1 MKKWIAIFLLLSM
14 ALPLCGCVPEWPKDT
29 FYRADI
35 LAECD
40 LSDLP
45 VPKLEN
51 SRLGGEY
58 LYCNLTQEEY
68 EAYVAELVAYLRGR
82 EDIYNL
88 CYRYGR
94 TLQFGAFPLD
104 TCAPL
109 PEDYDYTG
117 DQHAFVF
124 TYTEALG
131 DDNRMADPIRISV
144 IRETGTLFRTDF
156 TYNTIIQLQPASS
169 IPAELDYCA
178 GKHTYDEGYAYPVP
192 GLDRQVTVRSC
203 IHCGGREFS
212 EYIGSENRKL
222 YDVTVTEGRAHIL
235 RNNWNQVQS
244 WDRGGDLQD
253 LAGVQAID
261 VPGFHLVP
269 VVSQNVGPAL
279 GDGDGIQLAVLGTDV
294 FAEIPDVAMDA
305 GSHSDLPI

>member
-1 MKKWIAIFLLLSM
+1 MKKLITIFLLLSM
-14 ALPLCGCVPEWPKDT
+14 ALPLCGCVPNYPADT
-29 FYRADI
+29 FYGAEL
-35 LAECD
+35 LAEHN

-68 EAYVAELVAYLRGR
+68 ETYVAELLAYLRGR

-131 DDNRMADPIRISV
+131 DDNRITDPIRISV
-144 IRETGTLFRTDF
+144 TRQSDKLFRQDF
-156 TYNTIIQLQPASS
+156 TYNTVIQLQPTSP

-178 GKHTYDEGYAYPVP
+178 EKHSYDDGIAYPVP

-203 IHCGGREFS
+203 IHCGERTFN

-222 YDVTVTEGRAHIL
+222 YAVTVTEGRAHIL

-244 WDRGGDLQD
+244 WDVDSLYSGQILEITTPIPENGTMQMLVNGESIPVLHTEGNTQTFGFIMPEADVEIQIRIVTEEQPGD
-253 LAGVQAID
+253 
-261 VPGFHLVP
+261 
-269 VVSQNVGPAL
+269 
-279 GDGDGIQLAVLGTDV
+279 
-294 FAEIPDVAMDA
+294 
-305 GSHSDLPI
+305 

>member
-1 MKKWIAIFLLLSM
+1 MKKLVATLLLLSM
-14 ALPLCGCVPEWPKDT
+14 ALPLFGCLPDYPADT
-29 FYRADI
+29 FFGAEL
-35 LAECD
+35 LAEYN

-68 EAYVAELVAYLRGR
+68 ESYVAELVAYLRGR

-124 TYTEALG
+124 TYMEALG

-144 IRETGTLFRTDF
+144 IRETDTLFRTDF
-156 TYNTIIQLQPASS
+156 TYNTIIQLQPSSS

-178 GKHTYDEGYAYPVP
+178 AEHTYDEGEVYPVP
-192 GLDRQVTVRSC
+192 GLDRSVTIYHC
-203 IHCGGREFS
+203 IHCGSETQS
-212 EYIGSENRKL
+212 EYLDSRKE
-222 YDVTVTEGRAHIL
+222 YAVTVTEGRNHIWG
-235 RNNWNQVQS
+235 NNWSYLPWEIDSMYAGLVIEITTFIPKEGTMQVLVNGENIPVLRTQ
-244 WDRGGDLQD
+244 DDKQTFGFIMPEADVEIQIRIVTEEQPGD
-253 LAGVQAID
+253 
-261 VPGFHLVP
+261 
-269 VVSQNVGPAL
+269 
-279 GDGDGIQLAVLGTDV
+279 
-294 FAEIPDVAMDA
+294 
-305 GSHSDLPI
+305 

>member
-1 MKKWIAIFLLLSM
+1 MKKLIAMLLLLSM
-14 ALPLCGCVPEWPKDT
+14 ALPLFGCLPDYPADT
-29 FYRADI
+29 FFGAEL
-35 LAECD
+35 LAEYN

-68 EAYVAELVAYLRGR
+68 ESYVAELVAYLRGR

-124 TYTEALG
+124 TYMEALG

-144 IRETGTLFRTDF
+144 IRETDTLFRTDF
-156 TYNTIIQLQPASS
+156 TYNTILQLQPSSS

-178 GKHTYDEGYAYPVP
+178 AEHTYDEGEVYPVP
-192 GLDRQVTVRSC
+192 GLDRSVTIYHC
-203 IHCGGREFS
+203 IHCGS
-212 EYIGSENRKL
+212 KTQSAYPVDSRKS
-222 YDVTVTEGRAHIL
+222 YTVTVSEGLNYIWGNNRNHFPWGIDSMYAGLELEIICLIPEKGTLQVLVNGENIPVLRTSEDKVTFGFLMPEVDVEIEIRLITE
-235 RNNWNQVQS
+235 S
-244 WDRGGDLQD
+244 
-253 LAGVQAID
+253 
-261 VPGFHLVP
+261 
-269 VVSQNVGPAL
+269 
-279 GDGDGIQLAVLGTDV
+279 
-294 FAEIPDVAMDA
+294 EE
-305 GSHSDLPI
+305 